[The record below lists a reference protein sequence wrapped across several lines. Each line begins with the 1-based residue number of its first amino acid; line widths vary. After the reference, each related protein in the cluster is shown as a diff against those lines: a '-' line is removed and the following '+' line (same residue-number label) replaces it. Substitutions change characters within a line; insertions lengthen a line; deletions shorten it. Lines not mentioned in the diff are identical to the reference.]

1 MSCNNAKCIRIWH
14 SENGLFLSAGTFKI
28 SLYRTYPNSP
38 LMLQKLNS
46 QKVKANSLFVA
57 NVGWGSGHAIV
68 VTTRC
73 EFHNDTL
80 CAETQGGAGCNET
93 QECEPPEPEKRT
105 HCFVLWQND
114 STGRPF
120 IKLKVRA
127 RLSYE
132 LLPPSWVIFWTSL

>member
-1 MSCNNAKCIRIWH
+1 MA
-14 SENGLFLSAGTFKI
+14 L
-28 SLYRTYPNSP
+28 
-38 LMLQKLNS
+38 
-46 QKVKANSLFVA
+46 A
-57 NVGWGSGHAIV
+57 NVKTMLILLGWGAGHAIV

-114 STGRPF
+114 STGKPF
-120 IKLKVRA
+120 IKLKVS
-127 RLSYE
+127 L
-132 LLPPSWVIFWTSL
+132 VIMLMVQ